1 MKTFNIMKQQGIVLE
16 LVIELTKMLDREDL
30 TDEGYKL
37 IDELGDKIDNITDML
52 LDARCNNKLVF
63 GQHQYSTYLTLII
76 GLRLSDI
83 ITMYVRVIMHK
94 NLRILFFFEFYL
106 LHTL

>member
-1 MKTFNIMKQQGIVLE
+1 MKTFNIMKQQGIVLG

-52 LDARCNNKLVF
+52 LDARSNNKISFWTASV
-63 GQHQYSTYLTLII
+63 LTSFNINNWI
-76 GLRLSDI
+76 KVIRYNN
-83 ITMYVRVIMHK
+83 YVRK
-94 NLRILFFFEFYL
+94 SYNA
-106 LHTL
+106 